1 MCYLCSVGRC
11 AHALTTGTYDGTCRL
26 VGFSL
31 MAIAATVGAL
41 STVTARDCRNW
52 RNYIVDDP
60 YAPGIPS
67 SACPVLS

>member
-1 MCYLCSVGRC
+1 MCYLCSAGGC

-26 VGFSL
+26 VGFFL
-31 MAIAATVGAL
+31 MAIAATVGVL
-41 STVTARDCRNW
+41 STVTARDC

-67 SACPVLS
+67 SAWSVLT